1 MQTFKACLQ
10 HNESG
15 RANYEAFEEEARER
29 RLISLGLEQYRDES
43 STEQERGGK
52 RYRGLDRVNEMW
64 EGHALSVHP
73 KEWQCGRIE
82 V

>member
-29 RLISLGLEQYRDES
+29 RLISLRLEQYRDES
-43 STEQERGGK
+43 STERERE
-52 RYRGLDRVNEMW
+52 REEERDI
-64 EGHALSVHP
+64 EG
-73 KEWQCGRIE
+73 
-82 V
+82 